1 MNSYITQG
9 TTITVQTAVLKE
21 TLEDNKD
28 ILNNEKELMK
38 KTLIECIE
46 ELDADEIVQEE
57 DRANCYF
64 LKIDC
69 RFV

>member
-1 MNSYITQG
+1 MSKNRVV
-9 TTITVQTAVLKE
+9 VQEAVLKANSE
-21 TLEDNKD
+21 YMENIKEEMKAELLKKIDALKLED
-28 ILNNEKELMK
+28 I
-38 KTLIECIE
+38 IS
-46 ELDADEIVQEE
+46 VE

>member
-1 MNSYITQG
+1 MSKNRVVIQE
-9 TTITVQTAVLKE
+9 AVLKANSGYME
-21 TLEDNKD
+21 NIKEEMKAELLKKIDALKLEDM
-28 ILNNEKELMK
+28 IS
-38 KTLIECIE
+38 
-46 ELDADEIVQEE
+46 VE